1 VNVGFRY
8 KTRGSGQCVTFIGNI
23 NNLLDKKYWGLGNIG
38 EGING
43 ALSVKVYW

>member
-8 KTRGSGQCVTFIGNI
+8 ETRISGQRVAFTGNI

-43 ALSVKVYW
+43 ALSAKIYW